1 MQSCVANEMP
11 IVRLDVVCARSWMDK
26 VEIQQKFLLLQ
37 VPAPERMARGGVH
50 SRDVVVFSLRC
61 SRVCQLRERHIRGN
75 RRQGTTF
82 VFVFF
87 CTFGERSQ
95 GTTFV
100 FVLCWTFGERNAC

>member
-37 VPAPERMARGGVH
+37 VPAPERMGRGGGH

-87 CTFGERSQ
+87 I
-95 GTTFV
+95 
-100 FVLCWTFGERNAC
+100 CWTFGEHNA